1 MEFEWVC
8 HPEAEDLLL
17 GFLSLATE
25 ASQMIQMLEE
35 DLQSK
40 TSTRLFDWVD
50 HFIVHHTEAI
60 ERSLART
67 GFVEV
72 SREEGY
78 AVYQHPGAQLP
89 GVVVYDEVGAA
100 SAGVAVKVESIAD
113 FLMVRG
119 LDRQVEGAPY
129 AGYRRC
135 CVYTENQVALWVVER
150 RGSRSMEPVE
160 AGAEWI
166 EAYTYARELW
176 QARPRCGQDEEG
188 MVRAAM
194 DLAREMVDMVG
205 RHSAGYIVLEVE
217 RAYWQSRNR
226 AAQVQKNRQ
235 DRLGMGWA
243 NHDHHTFRSSRRY
256 FTDLV
261 ALFEVLGF
269 QCREKFYAGKEAG
282 WGAQVMENAS
292 LGAVLFLDLDLTP
305 DEVHI
310 DFAHEG
316 LPELPVCHTVGLWCG
331 LHGDSILQGGMHH
344 LEAQFIFEGLVE
356 DLARYGV
363 DMMAPFS
370 SFEYLK
376 QAFTEGERWPVSH
389 ERIQKLLDEG
399 KISGAQAESFAESG
413 ALGSHLENLQRR
425 AGYKGFNQK
434 NVSDILQRTDPRLA
448 ARR

>member
-1 MEFEWVC
+1 
-8 HPEAEDLLL
+8 
-17 GFLSLATE
+17 
-25 ASQMIQMLEE
+25 
-35 DLQSK
+35 
-40 TSTRLFDWVD
+40 
-50 HFIVHHTEAI
+50 
-60 ERSLART
+60 
-67 GFVEV
+67 
-72 SREEGY
+72 
-78 AVYQHPGAQLP
+78 
-89 GVVVYDEVGAA
+89 
-100 SAGVAVKVESIAD
+100 
-113 FLMVRG
+113 
-119 LDRQVEGAPY
+119 
-129 AGYRRC
+129 
-135 CVYTENQVALWVVER
+135 
-150 RGSRSMEPVE
+150 
-160 AGAEWI
+160 
-166 EAYTYARELW
+166 
-176 QARPRCGQDEEG
+176 
-188 MVRAAM
+188 
-194 DLAREMVDMVG
+194 
-205 RHSAGYIVLEVE
+205 
-217 RAYWQSRNR
+217 
-226 AAQVQKNRQ
+226 
-235 DRLGMGWA
+235 MGWA

-425 AGYKGFNQK
+425 QGYKGFNQK

-448 ARR
+448 VRR